1 MSFERPRRVAVDRLW
16 KTFWFYRRPLD
27 RVTSWLSRGRFGRP
41 TPFHALREVSL
52 TLHAGES
59 LGIIGVNG
67 AGKSTLLKIVTGTM
81 EPTAGTARVDGRLAS
96 LLELGTGFHPL
107 FTGRQNIRYNAR
119 FIGLTDAEIE
129 ERLPAIEAFSELGDF
144 LDRPLRTYSTG
155 MQVRLAF
162 SVAANVAPDVLVVD
176 EVLAVGDA
184 YFQQKCLQRIRKFRD
199 DGVSILFV
207 SHDPGA
213 MKTLCERAILL
224 HEGAIA
230 DEGEPTRVLARYNAL
245 IARKTAESHYF
256 AIEERGR
263 GPVASRSG
271 SFAAII
277 AEVELLDGD
286 GRPTRAVIA
295 GSSVVVR
302 VRVLFL
308 EPIVDPTV
316 GILLRDRLGNDV
328 YGTNTFHQRV
338 ETGQWAPGDWL
349 EVRFA
354 FDATLGPG
362 EYSVTAA
369 VHSLGAHVLDSYDWS
384 ENALIFRILPADERA
399 AIGVVQLR
407 PTIAVAP
414 VPPAAETGEVLAR
427 VFGEVRSHLAAAD
440 GASALLCAG
449 WYAVERTGGD
459 AYRWT
464 AAEAAFVLRLA
475 GTRLHF
481 EVGADRPPGA
491 APVAVRV
498 STLGRILGSFR
509 VPAGPGWHR
518 AAVDLPA
525 DIRRDAAYLRLA
537 VDDPWRPADAGD
549 GDGRLLGVRVRR
561 IWSDG

>member
-1 MSFERPRRVAVDRLW
+1 MSSERPTRVAVAQLS
-16 KTFWFYRRPLD
+16 KTFWFYRRPFD
-27 RVTSWLSRGRFGRP
+27 RVASWLSGGRIGRP
-41 TPFHALREVSL
+41 TPFQALREVSL

-81 EPTAGTARVDGRLAS
+81 EPTTGTARVDGRLAS

-119 FIGLTDAEIE
+119 FIGLTDDEIE

-155 MQVRLAF
+155 MLVRLAF

-184 YFQQKCLQRIRKFRD
+184 YFQQKCIQRIRKFRD
-199 DGVSILFV
+199 DGVAILFV

-213 MKTLCERAILL
+213 MKTLCDRAVLL
-224 HEGAIA
+224 HAGAVA
-230 DEGEPTRVLARYNAL
+230 DEGEPARVLAHYNAL
-245 IARKTAESHYF
+245 IARKKAESDYF
-256 AIEERGR
+256 TIERKAR
-263 GPVASRSG
+263 RDAAARSG
-271 SFAAII
+271 SFEAIV

-286 GRPTRAVIA
+286 GRPTRAVLA
-295 GSSVVVR
+295 GARVAVC

-308 EPIVDPTV
+308 EPLADPTV
-316 GILLRDRLGNDV
+316 GILVRDRLGNDV

-338 ETGQWAPGDWL
+338 ETGRWAPGEWL

-354 FDATLGPG
+354 FDAMLGPG
-362 EYSVTAA
+362 EYSITAA

-384 ENALIFRILPADERA
+384 ENALLFRVLPADERV
-399 AIGVVQLR
+399 AIGVVHLR

-414 VPPAAETGEVLAR
+414 APPSAEAGEVLER
-427 VFGEVRSHLAAAD
+427 VFGEVPSSLAAAD
-440 GASALLCAG
+440 GASVLLRAG
-449 WYAVERTGGD
+449 WHAVEGAGND

-464 AAEAAFVLRLA
+464 DAEAAFVLRLV
-475 GTRLHF
+475 GPRLCF

-491 APVAVRV
+491 GPVAVRV
-498 STLGRILGSFR
+498 SALGRTLGLIR
-509 VPAGPGWHR
+509 VPAGPGWHE
-518 AAVDLPA
+518 AIIDLPPEV
-525 DIRRDAAYLRLA
+525 DRGPAYLRLA
-537 VDDPWRPADAGD
+537 VADPWRPAHSGSDDA
-549 GDGRLLGVRVRR
+549 RLLGIRVRR
-561 IWSDG
+561 IWSR

>member
-67 AGKSTLLKIVTGTM
+67 AGKSTLLKIVTG
-81 EPTAGTARVDGRLAS
+81 
-96 LLELGTGFHPL
+96 
-107 FTGRQNIRYNAR
+107 RQNIRYNAR
-119 FIGLTDAEIE
+119 CIGLTDAEIE

-277 AEVELLDGD
+277 AEVELLDCD

-328 YGTNTFHQRV
+328 YV
-338 ETGQWAPGDWL
+338 
-349 EVRFA
+349 
-354 FDATLGPG
+354 
-362 EYSVTAA
+362 
-369 VHSLGAHVLDSYDWS
+369 
-384 ENALIFRILPADERA
+384 
-399 AIGVVQLR
+399 
-407 PTIAVAP
+407 
-414 VPPAAETGEVLAR
+414 
-427 VFGEVRSHLAAAD
+427 
-440 GASALLCAG
+440 
-449 WYAVERTGGD
+449 
-459 AYRWT
+459 
-464 AAEAAFVLRLA
+464 
-475 GTRLHF
+475 
-481 EVGADRPPGA
+481 
-491 APVAVRV
+491 
-498 STLGRILGSFR
+498 
-509 VPAGPGWHR
+509 
-518 AAVDLPA
+518 
-525 DIRRDAAYLRLA
+525 
-537 VDDPWRPADAGD
+537 
-549 GDGRLLGVRVRR
+549 
-561 IWSDG
+561 